1 MAKYDANLGARK
13 TELRRFR
20 LFLLIML
27 PVLIG
32 LGYLV
37 TLNPPEMSQAET
49 HERRVS
55 FADAVKEIW
64 GAIRMTYSMDL
75 TSDDDP
81 REHRHRN

>member
-13 TELRRFR
+13 TERRRFR

-27 PVLIG
+27 PALSG

-37 TLNPPEMSQAET
+37 TLNPPEKSHAET
-49 HERRVS
+49 HEQRAS

-75 TSDDDP
+75 TSEDDP
-81 REHRHRN
+81 SEHPHRN